1 MVGKVVKIVVNDRY
15 DFMSVCDDIFKESG
29 SLLDMVARY
38 IQMKKD
44 LDSIFRQNVALIGG
58 DDNENH
64 S

>member
-1 MVGKVVKIVVNDRY
+1 MVGKVVKIVANDRY
-15 DFMSVCDDIFKESG
+15 DFMSVCDNIFKESG
-29 SLLDMVARY
+29 SLQDMVARY

-58 DDNENH
+58 DDNENR